1 VPRVSARLSAQ
12 ADVAVGQ
19 EVQNALQKTI
29 EIVRATMQEEQK
41 EISRCLAPEVQNSLR
56 EGYERALEERGRG
69 SVARQKV
76 GLRCFAWDPLLT
88 RYVTDPVPGVR

>member
-12 ADVAVGQ
+12 ADVAIGQ

-41 EISRCLAPEVQNSLR
+41 EISRCLAPEVRDSLR
-56 EGYERALEERGRG
+56 EGYDRALEERGRG

-76 GLRCFAWDPLLT
+76 ALRCFPRDPSLT
-88 RYVTDPVPGVR
+88 RCVTEPVPGVR